1 MEYKIIFSSRKT
13 LCAEV
18 KIGGEVLI
26 RAPFGTSKSQIE
38 NFIKNNS
45 AWLSSAQ
52 SKQIARAKNKY
63 HKSLSEDEIQKA
75 IVKVLEQNDEKIVVI
90 EGRVDT
96 VTVPDLEMKV
106 SPIWDIPAITLVFD
120 CEKMEYISSSGLRII
135 LTAHKK
141 VTAKGGKFIV
151 RNLTR
156 EVSSVIDLTG
166 FSRILTIE

>member
-1 MEYKIIFSSRKT
+1 M
-13 LCAEV
+13 EV
-18 KIGGEVLI
+18 KI
-26 RAPFGTSKSQIE
+26 
-38 NFIKNNS
+38 
-45 AWLSSAQ
+45 
-52 SKQIARAKNKY
+52 
-63 HKSLSEDEIQKA
+63 
-75 IVKVLEQNDEKIVVI
+75 LEQNGEKVVSI

-141 VTAKGGKFIV
+141 VTAQGGKFIV